1 MRKVSWRACAACV
14 WGLVKGTHSG
24 SGYRD
29 RQLEW
34 LLLLIALT
42 GTRCCVLSFPP
53 LGSHPLLCCYISPIS
68 LSHFLF
74 LFPLPFCRMLLRS
87 KNSKSTAPLTH
98 ISMPRC
104 VLCCQHSTASLLQA
118 ALACFQVQCHPVA
131 VIPVPFAAAWG
142 KVKCDRLF
150 TVGFF
155 LQSSYRN
162 VI

>member
-1 MRKVSWRACAACV
+1 MIKVSRVACAARV
-14 WGLVKGTHSG
+14 WSLVNEMHSG
-24 SGYRD
+24 SGYRN
-29 RQLEW
+29 QLLEW

-42 GTRCCVLSFPP
+42 GTRCCVLSLHP
-53 LGSHPLLCCYISPIS
+53 LGVTHCFVAISHPFHYHI
-68 LSHFLF
+68 FV

-104 VLCCQHSTASLLQA
+104 VLCWQHFTASLLQA

-131 VIPVPFAAAWG
+131 IIPVQFAAAWG
-142 KVKCDRLF
+142 KVKCKHLF
-150 TVGFF
+150 TLGFS

-162 VI
+162 II

>member
-1 MRKVSWRACAACV
+1 MRKVSRIACAACV
-14 WGLVKGTHSG
+14 WSLVNGMHSG
-24 SGYRD
+24 SGYRN
-29 RQLEW
+29 R
-34 LLLLIALT
+34 LLMALT

-68 LSHFLF
+68 LSHFF

-104 VLCCQHSTASLLQA
+104 VLCCQHFTASLLQA

-131 VIPVPFAAAWG
+131 VIPVQFAAAWG
-142 KVKCDRLF
+142 KVKCDLLF

-162 VI
+162 II